1 MKSSKVLLLI
11 LCLFVAQFI
20 NAQTINNY
28 RDIFKYY
35 QKFTPLMQVQAHP
48 DGESFTL
55 VDSLNNLVLFKNN
68 KFSNLLS
75 LDQLNQL
82 LPPGLSN
89 NQKTFPKYQWKT
101 KDTLIMTID
110 TTLYIYNFKTKKI
123 EFINNW
129 PQSAKN
135 VTLEPTTLQVAYTIK
150 NNLYIAD
157 NGIQSVVA
165 SDIDTNIVYGQ
176 SVHRNEFGINNGIF
190 WSPTGKYLAY
200 YRMDQR
206 KVTDYPLVDVTT
218 RVATLK
224 NIKYPMAGM
233 QSHYVTLGIYDIN
246 KKSKIY
252 MQTGDTLD
260 HYLTSVTWHPSEKYI
275 FIGILNR
282 DQNHL
287 MMNMYDVNNGTMIK
301 TLFEETNDRYVEPQT
316 PLYFRPNNSD
326 QFIYFSQRDGYW
338 HLYLYDISGKLIKQ
352 ITQGKW
358 IVNEFGGFLK
368 GGEIVWFYGTYDSPI
383 ERHAYMVNLNNLNF
397 KKIDKGKGTHYV
409 VVNQNGTA
417 CIDEYS
423 NIDTAYHVQFIDF
436 KKNKSTT
443 IKMLLDFFQ
452 KEILPKPDIFYLVNN
467 NGDTLYSRLFLPLN
481 FDSTKKYPI
490 IVYVYGGPH
499 AQLITDSWTGGAGT
513 FLPYLASKGYV
524 VFTLDN
530 RGSANRGFE
539 FESIIYRNLGKY
551 EVEDQMTGISW
562 LKQKSWVDT
571 NRIGVHGWSYGG
583 FMTLNLMLKHPEIF
597 KVAVAG
603 GAVVD
608 WKYYE
613 VMYGERYMDTPEQNP
628 DGYKNTSILNYV
640 DNVHDKILLIHGYID
655 DVVVPQHVL
664 SFLKACIDKGKLVD
678 FFVYPTHSHNVKG
691 VDRYHLNDLIEN
703 YFNENL

>member
-11 LCLFVAQFI
+11 LCLFVTQFI

>member
-11 LCLFVAQFI
+11 LCLFVTQFI

-409 VVNQNGTA
+409 VVNQKW
-417 CIDEYS
+417 YS
-423 NIDTAYHVQFIDF
+423 LH
-436 KKNKSTT
+436 
-443 IKMLLDFFQ
+443 
-452 KEILPKPDIFYLVNN
+452 
-467 NGDTLYSRLFLPLN
+467 R
-481 FDSTKKYPI
+481 
-490 IVYVYGGPH
+490 
-499 AQLITDSWTGGAGT
+499 
-513 FLPYLASKGYV
+513 
-524 VFTLDN
+524 
-530 RGSANRGFE
+530 
-539 FESIIYRNLGKY
+539 
-551 EVEDQMTGISW
+551 
-562 LKQKSWVDT
+562 
-571 NRIGVHGWSYGG
+571 
-583 FMTLNLMLKHPEIF
+583 
-597 KVAVAG
+597 
-603 GAVVD
+603 
-608 WKYYE
+608 
-613 VMYGERYMDTPEQNP
+613 
-628 DGYKNTSILNYV
+628 
-640 DNVHDKILLIHGYID
+640 
-655 DVVVPQHVL
+655 
-664 SFLKACIDKGKLVD
+664 
-678 FFVYPTHSHNVKG
+678 
-691 VDRYHLNDLIEN
+691 
-703 YFNENL
+703 

>member
-1 MKSSKVLLLI
+1 
-11 LCLFVAQFI
+11 
-20 NAQTINNY
+20 
-28 RDIFKYY
+28 
-35 QKFTPLMQVQAHP
+35 MQVQAHP

>member
-1 MKSSKVLLLI
+1 
-11 LCLFVAQFI
+11 
-20 NAQTINNY
+20 
-28 RDIFKYY
+28 
-35 QKFTPLMQVQAHP
+35 
-48 DGESFTL
+48 
-55 VDSLNNLVLFKNN
+55 
-68 KFSNLLS
+68 
-75 LDQLNQL
+75 
-82 LPPGLSN
+82 
-89 NQKTFPKYQWKT
+89 
-101 KDTLIMTID
+101 
-110 TTLYIYNFKTKKI
+110 
-123 EFINNW
+123 
-129 PQSAKN
+129 
-135 VTLEPTTLQVAYTIK
+135 
-150 NNLYIAD
+150 
-157 NGIQSVVA
+157 
-165 SDIDTNIVYGQ
+165 
-176 SVHRNEFGINNGIF
+176 
-190 WSPTGKYLAY
+190 
-200 YRMDQR
+200 
-206 KVTDYPLVDVTT
+206 
-218 RVATLK
+218 
-224 NIKYPMAGM
+224 
-233 QSHYVTLGIYDIN
+233 
-246 KKSKIY
+246 
-252 MQTGDTLD
+252 
-260 HYLTSVTWHPSEKYI
+260 
-275 FIGILNR
+275 
-282 DQNHL
+282 
-287 MMNMYDVNNGTMIK
+287 
-301 TLFEETNDRYVEPQT
+301 
-316 PLYFRPNNSD
+316 
-326 QFIYFSQRDGYW
+326 
-338 HLYLYDISGKLIKQ
+338 
-352 ITQGKW
+352 
-358 IVNEFGGFLK
+358 
-368 GGEIVWFYGTYDSPI
+368 
-383 ERHAYMVNLNNLNF
+383 
-397 KKIDKGKGTHYV
+397 IDKGKGTHYV

>member
-11 LCLFVAQFI
+11 LCLFVTQFI

-678 FFVYPTHSHNVKG
+678 FFVYPTHSHNVMG
-691 VDRYHLNDLIEN
+691 IDRYHLNDLIET

>member
-11 LCLFVAQFI
+11 LCLFVTQFI

-571 NRIGVHGWSYGG
+571 NRIGVNGWSYGG

-613 VMYGERYMDTPEQNP
+613 VMYGERDMDTPEQNP

>member
-1 MKSSKVLLLI
+1 
-11 LCLFVAQFI
+11 
-20 NAQTINNY
+20 
-28 RDIFKYY
+28 
-35 QKFTPLMQVQAHP
+35 
-48 DGESFTL
+48 
-55 VDSLNNLVLFKNN
+55 
-68 KFSNLLS
+68 
-75 LDQLNQL
+75 
-82 LPPGLSN
+82 
-89 NQKTFPKYQWKT
+89 
-101 KDTLIMTID
+101 
-110 TTLYIYNFKTKKI
+110 
-123 EFINNW
+123 
-129 PQSAKN
+129 
-135 VTLEPTTLQVAYTIK
+135 
-150 NNLYIAD
+150 
-157 NGIQSVVA
+157 
-165 SDIDTNIVYGQ
+165 
-176 SVHRNEFGINNGIF
+176 
-190 WSPTGKYLAY
+190 
-200 YRMDQR
+200 MDQR

>member
-11 LCLFVAQFI
+11 LCLFVTQFI

-539 FESIIYRNLGKY
+539 FESI
-551 EVEDQMTGISW
+551 
-562 LKQKSWVDT
+562 
-571 NRIGVHGWSYGG
+571 
-583 FMTLNLMLKHPEIF
+583 
-597 KVAVAG
+597 
-603 GAVVD
+603 
-608 WKYYE
+608 
-613 VMYGERYMDTPEQNP
+613 
-628 DGYKNTSILNYV
+628 
-640 DNVHDKILLIHGYID
+640 
-655 DVVVPQHVL
+655 
-664 SFLKACIDKGKLVD
+664 
-678 FFVYPTHSHNVKG
+678 
-691 VDRYHLNDLIEN
+691 
-703 YFNENL
+703 